1 MMAPIVLL
9 ARHTVLYAKVNFTT
23 PWSTLSA
30 EKEMDTQFHTRSLMD
45 TRIAW
50 SYTVLCF
57 SPTIYVCIGHNTAS
71 CDRLG
76 L

>member
-30 EKEMDTQFHTRSLMD
+30 EKEMDTQFHTISLMD
-45 TRIAW
+45 TRIA
-50 SYTVLCF
+50 LA
-57 SPTIYVCIGHNTAS
+57 IYS
-71 CDRLG
+71 SLF
-76 L
+76 